1 MKAISSCVA
10 KFSVIFAVVVS
21 QTACGGETLSN
32 QDRKTLSEGC
42 QALKAN
48 EKRTACMDVVG
59 RLGQST
65 KPTQASAPKPEQS
78 TREAIML
85 KGVPFD
91 TAGSSEAVM
100 NLCLSP
106 ARLYTADELKKS
118 ETWCKFSKN
127 GRISMPSF
135 DYGNLFGGLSY
146 ATVDGEG
153 SLIRF
158 ETFGSKGD
166 MLELAQLL
174 GEKYGKA
181 VVTDTQT
188 ENKLGTKFD
197 KKTFVWI
204 DQRGTKITI
213 ESIYD
218 KIDSGRIV
226 IDSASIIKTIEAVQK
241 IQKEV
246 EKGKL

>member
-1 MKAISSCVA
+1 MRTISNGVA
-10 KFSVIFAVVVS
+10 KFSAIFAVVIS
-21 QTACGGETLSN
+21 QTACGGEAISE

-48 EKRTACMDVVG
+48 DKRSACMEVVG
-59 RLGQST
+59 RLGQTT
-65 KPTQASAPKPEQS
+65 KPTPVAASKPEQS
-78 TREAIML
+78 AREAIML
-85 KGVPFD
+85 KGVLFD
-91 TAGSSEAVM
+91 TPGSSEAVM

-106 ARLYTADELKKS
+106 SSVYTADELKKS

-135 DYGNLFGGLSY
+135 DYGNLSGGLSH

-158 ETFGSKGD
+158 ETSGSKGD

-197 KKTFVWI
+197 KKTFFWI
-204 DQRGTKITI
+204 DQRGTRITI

-226 IDSASIIKTIEAVQK
+226 IDSASMIKTIEAAQK
-241 IQKEV
+241 LQKEV